1 MFVVIMFGE
10 RYIVYVVLYVL
21 YVAFWLKRAE
31 YRGGSS
37 DWLDVVVIGW
47 RWVGMSGQI
56 CSPPSPA
63 TILYCVHTLSQNS
76 RTYHCAQFA
85 LLKSLF
91 AKGHF

>member
-21 YVAFWLKRAE
+21 CVAFWLKRAE

-56 CSPPSPA
+56 CSPPLLLQSS
-63 TILYCVHTLSQNS
+63 TLCTNLVTKHLQIIVP
-76 RTYHCAQFA
+76 
-85 LLKSLF
+85 SL
-91 AKGHF
+91 HF

>member
-1 MFVVIMFGE
+1 MFGE
-10 RYIVYVVLYVL
+10 RYIVHVVLYVL

-63 TILYCVHTLSQNS
+63 TILYCVYIPCRKTVAHIIVP
-76 RTYHCAQFA
+76 
-85 LLKSLF
+85 SL
-91 AKGHF
+91 HF